1 MRFHFMDAARA
12 MFMMFG
18 IPFHA
23 ALAFTALPWVI
34 HADRHSDA
42 LKVVPLTLSEFR
54 LPGFFLIAG
63 FFAALLL
70 ERRAPREWMANRV
83 QRLGL
88 PLIAGMVT
96 IVPLQNM
103 VLNHATGSNPLDHG
117 DWSQGLLSHL
127 WFLPV
132 LLYMCALL
140 AACWPIVRRAKVPD
154 VAVGWLILGYTVWT
168 LGTIYAVNH
177 DHGVL
182 RPFGGLIDLAAV
194 LTYGPFFAWGVAV
207 RRNPQAFARLLRPSL
222 AMAIIGLFALSLNLG
237 LPNDGSHFDVA
248 RGYALDAISSVA
260 LVQVAM
266 AAAARFLDR
275 ESATVRKLV
284 DASLTIYLVHH
295 PIIIALVA
303 LTAGMALPPI
313 PAWAA
318 ICMITLALSYGI
330 HALLRH
336 SPLLLYLF
344 NGVKPKDRRARAEGV
359 VAPAQS

>member
-1 MRFHFMDAARA
+1 MDAARA
-12 MFMMFG
+12 MFMLFG

-23 ALAFTALPWVI
+23 ALPFTVLPWVI
-34 HADRHSDA
+34 HADRHSEA
-42 LKVVPLTLSEFR
+42 LEIVPLTLSEFR

-88 PLIAGMVT
+88 PLLAGMVT
-96 IVPLQNM
+96 IVPLQDY
-103 VLNHATGSNPLDHG
+103 LLTQATGSNPLDRG

-132 LLYMCALL
+132 LLYMCAIL
-140 AACWPIVRRAKVPD
+140 AVCWPIVRRIKVPD
-154 VAVGWLILGYTVWT
+154 VPVVWLVAGYAVWT
-168 LGTIYAVNH
+168 LGTIFAVNNAYPI
-177 DHGVL
+177 L
-182 RPFGGLIDLAAV
+182 RPLGGLIDFAAV
-194 LTYGPFFAWGVAV
+194 LIYGPFFAWGVAV
-207 RRNPQAFARLLRPSL
+207 RRNPLAFARLLRPSL
-222 AMAIIGLFALSLNLG
+222 FMAIIGLLALSLSIA

-248 RGYALDAISSVA
+248 RGYALDAMSSVA
-260 LVQVAM
+260 LVQVVM

-275 ESATVRKLV
+275 ESPLVRKLV

-295 PIIIALVA
+295 PIIIGLVA
-303 LTAGMALPPI
+303 LSAGMALPPF

-318 ICMITLALSYGI
+318 ICVLTLGLSYGI
-330 HALLRH
+330 HSLLRR

-344 NGVKPKDRRARAEGV
+344 NGVKPKDRRERAEGV

>member
-1 MRFHFMDAARA
+1 MDAARA
-12 MFMMFG
+12 MFMLFG

-42 LKVVPLTLSEFR
+42 LKIVPLTLSEFR

-83 QRLGL
+83 QRLGI
-88 PLIAGMVT
+88 PLLAGMIT
-96 IVPLQNM
+96 IVPLQDAM
-103 VLNHATGSNPLDHG
+103 LTHATGSNPLDRG

-140 AACWPIVRRAKVPD
+140 AVSWPVVRRLKVPD
-154 VAVGWLILGYTVWT
+154 VPIVWLILGYTVWT
-168 LGTIYAVNH
+168 LGTVFIGNH
-177 DHGVL
+177 DHGIL
-182 RPFGGLIDLAAV
+182 RPLGGLIDFAAV
-194 LTYGPFFAWGVAV
+194 LIYGPFFAWGVAV
-207 RRNPQAFARLLRPSL
+207 RRNPLVFDRLLRPSL
-222 AMAIIGLFALSLNLG
+222 LMAIIGLLALSLNLG

-260 LVQVAM
+260 LVQVVM

-275 ESATVRKLV
+275 ESAVVRKLV

-295 PIIIALVA
+295 PIIIGLVA
-303 LTAGMALPPI
+303 LTAGMMLPPF

-318 ICMITLALSYGI
+318 ICVLTLALSYGI
-330 HALLRH
+330 HSLLRR

-344 NGVKPKDRRARAEGV
+344 NGVKPKDRRERAEGV